1 MTSLGSYAK
10 TGTLDCNTLVTNDI
24 KTNGNV
30 LTSVYNQLILSAVET
45 VTGTLAPLKK
55 WIVDANVGG
64 KGVTIDSTT
73 GQIKVSETG
82 LYMVNFSAQ
91 LDNAQNFTNLDVE
104 LNKTP
109 KGGVSTLQIKESY
122 NDSGSQATARISR
135 ATMNLSF
142 LLKINDVDDSFD
154 LEARV
159 AGIVAGSASTAQTD
173 GTVAQIIKIL

>member
-45 VTGTLAPLKK
+45 VTATLAPLKN
-55 WIVDANVGG
+55 WQVDANVGG
-64 KGVTIDSTT
+64 KGVSVNSTT
-73 GQIKVSETG
+73 GQISVSETG

-91 LDNAQNFTNLDVE
+91 LNNPQNFSQLDVE

-109 KGGVSTLQIKESY
+109 KGGVSTLQIKESF
-122 NDSGSQATARISR
+122 NDSGTASFSR

-142 LLKINDVDDSFD
+142 LLKINDVEDTFD
-154 LEARV
+154 LEVRV
-159 AGIVAGSASTAQTD
+159 TGIVSGSVSTAIVD
-173 GTVAQIIKIL
+173 GTSAQIIKIL